1 MANTNIKTATKMFDS
16 RLWGGVADDDTAWLQ
31 SPIGSNSVTGTMN
44 LGVVEVVIDDGNLAS
59 IYELD
64 LASNPVTGTEIIAIL
79 GIFSTT
85 PAGNAITAAGNI
97 STTTDIKWLPTA
109 ADGVDTT
116 YRLTFLYR

>member
-1 MANTNIKTATKMFDS
+1 MTNTNILTATKVFDS
-16 RLWGGVADDDTAWLQ
+16 RLWGGVSDADTAWQ
-31 SPIGSNSVTGTMN
+31 TGAATGTISMA
-44 LGVVEVVIDDGNLAS
+44 VVEVVIDDGDLAS

-64 LASNPVTGTEIIAIL
+64 FASNPVTGTEIIAIL

-85 PAGNAITAAGNI
+85 AAGNAITAAGNI

-116 YRLTFLYR
+116 YRLVFLYR